1 MNWMWDIKGSEDS
14 GTEPGFLLEE
24 LGMWFSQNVMGA
36 AGGVRTLSLRYIL
49 DIQVVCINLQL
60 SVLRDIHLKVD
71 GS

>member
-1 MNWMWDIKGSEDS
+1 
-14 GTEPGFLLEE
+14 
-24 LGMWFSQNVMGA
+24 MWFSQNVMGA

-71 GS
+71 GF